1 MSARSAG
8 VRSAALAVIATAILT
23 AGCFHSS
30 KRPVP
35 KPLPVILEVRNHAFA
50 DMDVYVVPSP
60 GTSSSIR
67 MATVS
72 GFAKATL
79 TVRTSQLQPGDVLQI
94 ELHAIGSR
102 SVWYSPPLAV
112 SPGEHVMLEINPDAS
127 GYLGRTLLY
136 PLPDPDGGDQVTQAA
151 GVPSGR

>member
-1 MSARSAG
+1 MTARSAG
-8 VRSAALAVIATAILT
+8 VRSAALAVMALAIVS

-35 KPLPVILEVRNHAFA
+35 KPLPVQLEIRNHAFA

-60 GTSSSIR
+60 GSSSSIR
-67 MATVS
+67 LATVS
-72 GFAKATL
+72 GFAKASL
-79 TVRTSQLQPGDVLQI
+79 TIRTSQLQPGNVLQI

-102 SVWYSPPLAV
+102 SVWYSPQLAV
-112 SPGEHVMLEINPDAS
+112 SPGEHVMLEINADAS

-136 PLPDPDGGDQVTQAA
+136 PLPDPDGGDQGTD
-151 GVPSGR
+151 SGPRSRH